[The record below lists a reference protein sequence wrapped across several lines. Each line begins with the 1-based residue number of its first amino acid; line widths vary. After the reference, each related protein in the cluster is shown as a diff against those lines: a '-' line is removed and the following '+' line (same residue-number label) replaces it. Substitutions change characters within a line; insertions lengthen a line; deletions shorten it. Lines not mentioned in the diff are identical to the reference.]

1 MALLPII
8 KAPDPILKKVCAPVE
23 RVDDDIRTLMD
34 DMLETMYAAPGVGL
48 AAPQVG
54 VHKRIIV
61 VDAAGA
67 ADDETARAPVQ
78 MANPELVEVS
88 EEKVLNEE
96 GCLSFPDQFAEVMR
110 PARIRVRY
118 RDHDNEIRE
127 LEADGM
133 RAVCIQHEMDHLD
146 GVLFVDYLSA
156 LKRKIILRKMSKL
169 RKAEASPPKS
179 PASSPRP
186 RRPGARATVGA
197 AVDGRPSSARARM
210 PGKGDR

>member
-23 RVDDDIRTLMD
+23 RVDDDIRALMD

-48 AAPQVG
+48 SAPQVG
-54 VHKRIIV
+54 VRKRIIV
-61 VDAAGA
+61 VDAGGA
-67 ADDETARAPVQ
+67 ADTEEARRPVQ
-78 MANPELVEVS
+78 MANPELVEAS
-88 EEKVLNEE
+88 EEKILSEE
-96 GCLSFPDQFAEVMR
+96 GCLSFPDQYAEVLR

-118 RDHDNEIRE
+118 LDHDNEVRE
-127 LEADGM
+127 LDADGT

-146 GVLFVDYLSA
+146 GVLFVDYLSV

-169 RKAEASPPKS
+169 RKAETSPPK
-179 PASSPRP
+179 PASSAPPP
-186 RRPGARATVGA
+186 RRPGGRAAAGGA
-197 AVDGRPSSARARM
+197 GGPSAGRARM

>member
-1 MALLPII
+1 MAILPII
-8 KAPDPILKKVCAPVE
+8 KAPDPILKKVCARVE
-23 RVDDDIRTLMD
+23 QVDDDIRSLMD

-54 VHKRIIV
+54 VHKRVIV

-67 ADDETARAPVQ
+67 DEQRAPVQ
-78 MANPELVEVS
+78 MADPELVEVS
-88 EEKVLNEE
+88 EEEVMNEE
-96 GCLSFPDQFAEVMR
+96 GCLSFPDQFAEIMR

-118 RDHDNEIRE
+118 LDHENKIRE
-127 LEADGM
+127 LDADGM

-169 RKAEASPPKS
+169 RKAEATPPKS
-179 PASSPRP
+179 PAGRPRP
-186 RRPGARATVGA
+186 GRPGGRATAVGGA
-197 AVDGRPSSARARM
+197 DGRPSSARARM

>member
-1 MALLPII
+1 MAILPII

-23 RVDDDIRTLMD
+23 KVDDDIRGLMD

-88 EEKVLNEE
+88 EEEVLSEE
-96 GCLSFPDQFAEVMR
+96 GCLSFPDQYAEVMR

-118 RDHDNEIRE
+118 LDHENEIRE
-127 LEADGM
+127 LDADGM

-156 LKRKIILRKMSKL
+156 LKRKIILRKMS
-169 RKAEASPPKS
+169 
-179 PASSPRP
+179 
-186 RRPGARATVGA
+186 
-197 AVDGRPSSARARM
+197 
-210 PGKGDR
+210 

>member
-1 MALLPII
+1 MAILPII
-8 KAPDPILKKVCAPVE
+8 KAPDPSLKKVCAPVE
-23 RVDDDIRTLMD
+23 QVDDDIRSLMD

-54 VHKRIIV
+54 VHKRVIV

-67 ADDETARAPVQ
+67 DEPRAPVQ
-78 MANPELVEVS
+78 MADPELVEVS
-88 EEKVLNEE
+88 EEEVMNEE
-96 GCLSFPDQFAEVMR
+96 GCLSFPDQFAEIMR

-118 RDHDNEIRE
+118 LDHENEIRE
-127 LEADGM
+127 LDADGM

-197 AVDGRPSSARARM
+197 AADGRPSSARARM